1 MEPKNAPVGGVLM
14 EPRATF
20 PGAPKAILTLR
31 LCIAWIESMVIDWS
45 TWSDTG
51 RVRFGTCLDFA
62 PLRRFTGHLWLL
74 ISGLGGVEGHF
85 IIGRRLG

>member
-1 MEPKNAPVGGVLM
+1 M

-31 LCIAWIESMVIDWS
+31 LFIAWIESMVIDWS

-62 PLRRFTGHLWLL
+62 PTASVYRPFMAIDKWARWG
-74 ISGLGGVEGHF
+74 
-85 IIGRRLG
+85 